1 MPETEPL
8 ELATET
14 YFRKFLEKVKELVT
28 EDTYQKIMRVARAFA
43 GGKAP
48 RQAEPQGG
56 DPADPSASPSTG
68 SGQGSGQALE
78 TEPEAEAEVKVDE
91 EPSLELE
98 LGVIG
103 GRPTV
108 WALEQAPSPDDAPA
122 MIVNERGWVRK
133 VILRTGEW
141 VVPPPGG
148 AEPLQLTLGHLQ
160 MIKDAF
166 DQGAFERVS
175 VPVGHGNAIDDTAWV
190 TEHNTGY
197 VRALEIEPHT
207 TIPGEWQLASWIQ
220 FTDKAIEAKIKEGS
234 IWNVSVLV
242 LPGVER
248 PRDGKL
254 FPLALKHLALTNYP
268 WMDGLGGFSLDGRAS
283 GLASIPPEALVLT
296 YRHNNHK
303 PQNGGDP
310 MTTELTNH
318 NHATEPTNSNPA
330 LVLSQERL
338 DALLALEAKQA
349 EIQAR
354 EQAIAAREAELAAE
368 RKRAR
373 VQSVIMALEGKG
385 QAEGVTLI
393 AGYRHCP
400 AVVREVE
407 TILGALPAQPATLRL
422 SLDGGEKDLCVEDV
436 VLRLVNALPEAAR
449 IKEESAPRV
458 TPQPQPDPAPAKRGP
473 ESQEEATLALSQL
486 GIA

>member
-1 MPETEPL
+1 MPYSDHV

-14 YFRKFLEKVKELVT
+14 YFRKFLEKVKELVTT

-78 TEPEAEAEVKVDE
+78 TEPEAEAEVEVDE

-108 WALEQAPSPDDAPA
+108 WALEQAPSPDDGPA
-122 MIVNERGWVRK
+122 MVVNERGWVRK

-175 VPVGHGNAIDDTAWV
+175 VPVGHGNEIDDTAWV

-197 VRALEIEPHT
+197 VRALGIEPHAT
-207 TIPGEWQLASWIQ
+207 MPGEWQLASWIQ

-268 WMDGLGGFSLDGRAS
+268 WMDGLGGFSLDGRSGRAS
-283 GLASIPPEALVLT
+283 GLAAVPPEALVLT
-296 YRHNNHK
+296 YRHNHK

-310 MTTELTNH
+310 MTTE
-318 NHATEPTNSNPA
+318 PTNTNPA
-330 LVLSQERL
+330 LQLSQERL

-407 TILGALPAQPATLRL
+407 TILSALPAQPATLRL
-422 SLDGGEKDLCVEDV
+422 SLDGGEKDLSVEDV

-449 IKEESAPRV
+449 IKEESAPRM